1 MMSRIARV
9 CMVLLVC
16 TVIVASGSQLFAGK
30 PGGGGGG
37 GGGTGC
43 PSGRFCLCANFQC
56 PVTCNGGCRYPN
68 PCVADCA
75 GASGCVLDGPCG
87 IEP

>member
-1 MMSRIARV
+1 MLSRIARISL
-9 CMVLLVC
+9 VLVVC

-30 PGGGGGG
+30 PGGGG
-37 GGGTGC
+37 TGC
-43 PSGRFCLCANFQC
+43 PSGRFCLCANFEC

-75 GASGCVLDGPCG
+75 GATGCVITGPCG
-87 IEP
+87 VEVPL

>member
-1 MMSRIARV
+1 MLSRILRFCTVAGL
-9 CMVLLVC
+9 CMVF
-16 TVIVASGSQLFAGK
+16 AAGAGQLFAGK

-37 GGGTGC
+37 GC
-43 PSGRFCLCANFQC
+43 PSGRFCLCANIQC
-56 PVTCNGGCRYPN
+56 PVTCANGCRYPN

-75 GASGCVLDGPCG
+75 GATSCVLDGPCG

>member
-1 MMSRIARV
+1 MMARIAR
-9 CMVLLVC
+9 
-16 TVIVASGSQLFAGK
+16 ISVALALCVVVGAGATQLMAGK

-37 GGGTGC
+37 GGGGGC
-43 PSGRFCLCANFQC
+43 PKGTFCLCAQIYC
-56 PVTCNGGCRYPN
+56 PVTCANNCKYPN

-75 GASGCVLDGPCG
+75 GATGCTLDGPCG